1 MTIPCLL
8 IRRQRVFFLSVAVM
22 LASCS
27 NSSITNAPI
36 GGGSGGAASANPG
49 GGSAGVDAAITS
61 TGDSS
66 ASVSGATASSGGL
79 TGSSGG
85 TTTPGGTSG
94 GDTSSA
100 GSTAPGGAIAAGG
113 SKVTGGTTR
122 SGGSGSGGAGS
133 GGSAG
138 IGAGGRSG
146 LGGSGGRDAGVP
158 DAPGAQP
165 DVPLGG
171 AGGRVGTGGNPASS
185 GTTSTGGTSAGGAA
199 AGGASAGAVLTFSI
213 DVSKGPA
220 RQYQPP
226 AQPAAISPYVYGIN
240 GFGTFIATKTKW
252 GLIRQGGDACTAYN
266 WTNDYTNAGADYCF
280 WEGVAGNG
288 NLAGKYTATTGDTI
302 PAAQVKGEAFL
313 ATIPILDFV
322 SAPYDRNTGWDPSTS
337 GSACPGTDSACPK
350 RSGTVG
356 ANVIDPNPGD
366 PGYNQALDFASSNP
380 ASPAFVKNAMV
391 KGSAFCSCAPG
402 TTICAGCTVGANP
415 VAQDE
420 FVNFLKVNYG
430 AGAPVFFDLDNE
442 PNYWEGTHPE
452 LWANT
457 CGTGTITYDDIV
469 TRDQAAA
476 LAVKK
481 VWPATKVF
489 GPVVAQDGIVY
500 AHSYALDP
508 HWPTEFTDYYL
519 QRMQAASTTAGVPL
533 LDAYDVHYYTTGG
546 TSDAQCAQAPRLF
559 WDPNPTDITAVTTD
573 SLDFG
578 WSGDV
583 GSGAY
588 FDTNWYP
595 RQMIPRLQKKIA
607 SAYPAGGTAAP
618 GLSFSE
624 YNPGCET
631 SIGGGVAQA
640 DLLGV
645 FGREGVFAATAWPM
659 HSTTANFL
667 VAAFD
672 LFRNYDG
679 NGAVVGDL
687 AVLADSSNY
696 KTASVYA
703 FAHSDATT
711 GIEVV
716 AINKNASAQSV
727 TIQLADVPA
736 LTSATLYQLAGK
748 SAAVARVGATAPAV
762 SCAGGACTL
771 VYTMPAMS
779 ATTIVLR

>member
-1 MTIPCLL
+1 MY
-8 IRRQRVFFLSVAVM
+8 FLSVAVM
-22 LASCS
+22 LAACS
-27 NSSITNAPI
+27 SSSTTNDGAQI
-36 GGGSGGAASANPG
+36 GGGSGGAASANSDG
-49 GGSAGVDAAITS
+49 GTADAAVTS
-61 TGDSS
+61 MGGSS
-66 ASVSGATASSGGL
+66 ASGGVTTASSSGL
-79 TGSSGG
+79 TGSSVG
-85 TTTPGGTSG
+85 TTS
-94 GDTSSA
+94 
-100 GSTAPGGAIAAGG
+100 PGGATGG
-113 SKVTGGTTR
+113 SKVTGGTTH
-122 SGGSGSGGAGS
+122 SGGAG
-133 GGSAG
+133 
-138 IGAGGRSG
+138 
-146 LGGSGGRDAGVP
+146 
-158 DAPGAQP
+158 
-165 DVPLGG
+165 LGG
-171 AGGRVGTGGNPASS
+171 AGGSVGTGGNPASS
-185 GTTSTGGTSAGGAA
+185 GTTSTGGTRTGGATT
-199 AGGASAGAVLTFSI
+199 GGTSASADLAFAI

-226 AQPAAISPYVYGIN
+226 AQPVAISPYVYGIN
-240 GFGTFIATKTKW
+240 GFGTLIAAKTKW

-266 WTNDYTNAGADYCF
+266 WTNDYTNNGDDYCF

-288 NLAGKYTATTGDTI
+288 NLAGKYTETTGDTI
-302 PAAQVKGEAFL
+302 PAAQAKGEAFL

-322 SAPYDRNTGWDPSTS
+322 SATYDHNTGWSPS
-337 GSACPGTDSACPK
+337 GQSACPGTDSACPK

-366 PGYNQALDFASSNP
+366 PGYNQALDFASSDP
-380 ASPAFVKNAMV
+380 ASPAFVKNVMV

-402 TTICAGCTVGANP
+402 TATCAGCTVGANP
-415 VAQDE
+415 VAEDE

-452 LWANT
+452 LWPNI
-457 CGTGTITYDDIV
+457 CGTGTVTYDDIV
-469 TRDQAAA
+469 TRNQAAA
-476 LAVKK
+476 LAVKN
-481 VWPATKVF
+481 VWPAAKVF

-500 AHSYALDP
+500 AHSYGLDP
-508 HWPTEFTDYYL
+508 HWPTEFADYYL
-519 QRMQAASTTAGVPL
+519 QRMQAASTTAGMPL

-559 WDPNPTDITAVTTD
+559 WDPNFTDITAPATD

-578 WSGDV
+578 WNGDV

-618 GLSFSE
+618 GLAFSE

-631 SIGGGVAQA
+631 SIGGGLAQA

-687 AVLADSSNY
+687 AVLANSSDY
-696 KTASVYA
+696 KNISVYA
-703 FAHSDATT
+703 FAHSDATA

-716 AINKNASAQSV
+716 AVNKNASAQSV
-727 TIQLADVPA
+727 TIQLAGGPA

-748 SAAVARVGATAPAV
+748 TAAVARVGGTAPAV
-762 SCAGGACTL
+762 SCAGGVCTL